1 MIEQS
6 KFTYSPLGKALEK
19 LRKTTEEQGKSKLT
33 I

>member
-6 KFTYSPLGKALEK
+6 KFTYSPLGRASEK